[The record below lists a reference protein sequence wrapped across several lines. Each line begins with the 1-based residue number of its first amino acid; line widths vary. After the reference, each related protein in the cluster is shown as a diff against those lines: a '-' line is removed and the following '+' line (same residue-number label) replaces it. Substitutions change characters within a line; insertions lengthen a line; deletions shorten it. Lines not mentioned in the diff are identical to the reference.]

1 MRTNQIRWSAQGFTL
16 IEVMIV
22 VAIIGILAAI
32 ALPNYSE
39 YVARGKIT
47 EGLSEMSSYRVRM
60 EQWFQDNRS
69 YQGAGGGCGATV
81 PSATKYF
88 AFNCLT
94 PDATHYTI
102 ITTATDPQL
111 ANLAYSVNETNTR
124 ITTGVPTGWH
134 APATNCW
141 TLSKSGNC

>member
-1 MRTNQIRWSAQGFTL
+1 MSTNQSRWSARGFTL
-16 IEVMIV
+16 IEVMVV

-32 ALPNYSE
+32 ALPSYSE

-69 YQGAGGGCGATV
+69 YQGAGGGCGATA
-81 PSATKYF
+81 PAATKYF
-88 AFNCLT
+88 AFNCLA

-111 ANLAYSVNETNTR
+111 ANLAYSVNEANTR

-141 TLSKSGNC
+141 ALSKSGNC

>member
-1 MRTNQIRWSAQGFTL
+1 MKKVQFRKPVQGFTL

-81 PSATKYF
+81 PVGAKYF
-88 AFNCLT
+88 VFNCVA

-102 ITTATDPQL
+102 TTTATDPQL
-111 ANLAYSVNETNTR
+111 ANLAYTVNEANTR
-124 ITTGVPTGWH
+124 ITTGVPAGWQT
-134 APATNCW
+134 PSTNCW
-141 TLSKSGNC
+141 TLSKAGNC